1 MSDLHKAFA
10 KSKLAKLPPEAPPL
24 SDSESSSMNP
34 PAENSHDEDSS
45 SVSSAGTVIPS
56 PSRQLFARA
65 SHGYVVQSYHRIHSP
80 A

>member
-10 KSKLAKLPPEAPPL
+10 KSKLAKLPPEAPL
-24 SDSESSSMNP
+24 LSESSSMNH
-34 PAENSHDEDSS
+34 PAESSHDEDSS

-65 SHGYVVQSYHRIHSP
+65 SQGYV
-80 A
+80 